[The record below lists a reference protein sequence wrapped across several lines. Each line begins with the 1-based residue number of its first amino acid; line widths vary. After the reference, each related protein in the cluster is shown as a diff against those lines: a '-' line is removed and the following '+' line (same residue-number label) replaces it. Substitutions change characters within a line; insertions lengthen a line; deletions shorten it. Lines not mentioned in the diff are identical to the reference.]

1 MVPTTPR
8 PTSKTAPGTPS
19 ISIVIPTRAQRAAD
33 GSASVI
39 LACVTSIIEES
50 TYRDFEIIVV
60 HDAGAEPV
68 VLAALKKIAGA
79 SLSLVRFDGP
89 FNFSRKMNHGVIRAR
104 GNFILSM
111 NDDVEVIS
119 PDWIERLR
127 ETIEP
132 ADVAMVGAML
142 YFANDT
148 IQHAGH
154 AHVDGLPTH
163 IGIGEPRGSAGPDG
177 DYLDVRERVGV
188 TAACALIRRDAFERV
203 GGFCELLPGNYN
215 DVDLSL
221 KLRSLGYRIL
231 WTPRAELYHFESVS
245 RSPEISGYE
254 LNFLH
259 DRWGSTLD
267 VIDVSNAA
275 VESRR

>member
-1 MVPTTPR
+1 V
-8 PTSKTAPGTPS
+8 
-19 ISIVIPTRAQRAAD
+19 V
-33 GSASVI
+33 V
-39 LACVTSIIEES
+39 ACVTSIIEKS
-50 TYRDFEIIVV
+50 TFRDFEIVVV
-60 HDAGAEPV
+60 HDAGAEPA
-68 VLAALKKIAGA
+68 VLTALKKIAGT
-79 SLSLVRFDGP
+79 SLRLVRFDGP
-89 FNFSRKMNHGVIRAR
+89 FNFSRKMNLGVVQAR

-119 PDWIERLR
+119 ADWLEQLR

-154 AHVDGLPTH
+154 AHRGGLPTH
-163 IGIGEPRGSAGPDG
+163 VGIGEPRGSSGPDG

-188 TAACALIRRDAFERV
+188 TAACALIRRDAFEDV

-221 KLRSLGYRIL
+221 KLRSRGYRIL

-254 LNFLH
+254 IDFLH
-259 DRWGSTLD
+259 NRWGSHLTL
-267 VIDVSNAA
+267 VDVSNAV
-275 VESRR
+275 VESRG